1 MKIYNVKSSL
11 IEKALIAFMFVFTLI
26 EVIAELSSFEPI
38 LFAFKPL
45 IALLI
50 LILYLI
56 TSKVR
61 NTLFISAS
69 IFLFIVS
76 VLLIP
81 NSSYFSLAAL
91 AGYIIHRSLLI
102 TYIIKINK
110 VKDFIPVVIA
120 IIPTLFIFSYL
131 LSIADEINRSSFYGI
146 VVQNIVIS
154 IMAGLVIS
162 NYFMND
168 NNDSPWL
175 YIYGLL
181 FTALYFTVFIE
192 KCFLSTFPPTFFRP
206 LGMLLYVSSY
216 YAFYRFVI
224 DTENIHKDR
233 VQ

>member
-91 AGYIIHRSLLI
+91 AGYII
-102 TYIIKINK
+102 
-110 VKDFIPVVIA
+110 
-120 IIPTLFIFSYL
+120 
-131 LSIADEINRSSFYGI
+131 
-146 VVQNIVIS
+146 
-154 IMAGLVIS
+154 
-162 NYFMND
+162 
-168 NNDSPWL
+168 
-175 YIYGLL
+175 
-181 FTALYFTVFIE
+181 
-192 KCFLSTFPPTFFRP
+192 
-206 LGMLLYVSSY
+206 
-216 YAFYRFVI
+216 
-224 DTENIHKDR
+224 
-233 VQ
+233 